1 MKRAVIVIC
10 DSLRADLIAPSAA
23 PFLSELG
30 QRSAHFANHR
40 SVFPSTTRT
49 SAASI
54 ATGCL
59 PARHGLLGNTMAI
72 DEGDGLVCLSV
83 GKPDFRDRL
92 HRATGRTLHMPTLAE
107 RVSRAGGA
115 AIAISNV
122 SPGAAY
128 FLDPDGSGWVY
139 NPAGSFGPGRRPLP
153 AEEGLAISKGAEG
166 DGTATERFCEE
177 VLRGRA
183 PAIAT
188 LWLSEPDYTGHHTPL
203 GSPAHRQAIA
213 SADTNVRRVAETV
226 AALDQ
231 SGERILLIVGSD
243 HGMETVEETID
254 LDGML
259 VDAGLKRSPN
269 SSDIVVAPNGTAAL
283 LYFADPSGALVGKVA
298 KFLETQEWVGRSFI
312 SGELAAAGLP
322 TNSPMQ
328 IALTLRPDERANP
341 HGVPGHSHVVRDL
354 LEPKV
359 ATGFG
364 QHGGLGC
371 NEQRPFLF
379 MSGGGFEPGA
389 HHHRT
394 SLIDIAPTVLRHL
407 GLPPRTART
416 ATRYHVV
423 PPRPA
428 SLGGLTSISRAS
440 VEPANT
446 RATIA

>member
-1 MKRAVIVIC
+1 MNRAVIVIC
-10 DSLRADLIAPSAA
+10 DSLRADLITESHAQ
-23 PFLSELG
+23 FLSELAR
-30 QRSAHFANHR
+30 RSARFANHA

-92 HRATGRTLHMPTLAE
+92 HRATGRTLHRPTLAE
-107 RVSRAGGA
+107 RVSRTGET

-128 FLDPDGSGWVY
+128 FLDPDGFGWVY

-153 AEEGLAISKGAEG
+153 AEDGLAIAKGAAG
-166 DGTATERFCEE
+166 DDAATERFCEE
-177 VLRGRA
+177 VLRRRA

-213 SADTNVRRVAETV
+213 SADANVCRVADTV
-226 AALDQ
+226 AALDPK
-231 SGERILLIVGSD
+231 GERILFIIGSD
-243 HGMETVEETID
+243 HGMETVDKTID
-254 LDGML
+254 LDGLL
-259 VDAGLKRSPN
+259 VDAGLKRSAA
-269 SSDIVVAPNGTAAL
+269 SSDVVVAPNGTAAL
-283 LYFADPSGALVGKVA
+283 LYFDEPAGPLVEQVGR
-298 KFLETQEWVGRSFI
+298 FLETQEWVGRAFV
-312 SGELAAAGLP
+312 GANLAAAGLP
-322 TNSPMQ
+322 TTTALQ
-328 IALTLRPDERANP
+328 IALTLKPDERANP
-341 HGVPGHSHVVRDL
+341 HGVPGHSHIVRDA
-354 LEPKV
+354 LEPKNS
-359 ATGFG
+359 TGFG
-364 QHGGLGC
+364 QHGGLGR

-379 MSGGGFEPGA
+379 VAGGGFQPGT

-407 GLPPRTART
+407 GLPTTGMDGRVLP
-416 ATRYHVV
+416 
-423 PPRPA
+423 
-428 SLGGLTSISRAS
+428 LGS
-440 VEPANT
+440 P
-446 RATIA
+446 